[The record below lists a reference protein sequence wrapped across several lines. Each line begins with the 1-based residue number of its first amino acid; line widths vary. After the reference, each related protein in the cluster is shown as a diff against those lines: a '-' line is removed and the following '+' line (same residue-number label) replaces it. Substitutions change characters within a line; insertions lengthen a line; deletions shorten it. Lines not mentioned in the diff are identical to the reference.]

1 MWEEKKKNEEEDMVK
16 MMKQNDQYNL
26 EIAALKQELEATKR
40 EYEQQYSHME
50 SQTMVGTLYRELIY
64 ELTLLTMLYLY

>member
-26 EIAALKQELEATKR
+26 EISALKQELEATKR

-50 SQTMVGTLYRELIY
+50 SKTMVGTFYCELIY
-64 ELTLLTMLYLY
+64 